1 MQFFWSCRNQQPIST
16 QTPLFRWKTNL
27 FLIETFPNHFFSWK
41 CFLSQITLK
50 IQFKPKS
57 HLEYNETE
65 HEMIFFCKLSSF
77 LVHFQNLWYLHMT
90 FPFVL
95 TVYWIFAFQPAE
107 EKGNLQKDLTVIYT
121 AINSSP
127 LTYFSCNL

>member
-1 MQFFWSCRNQQPIST
+1 
-16 QTPLFRWKTNL
+16 
-27 FLIETFPNHFFSWK
+27 
-41 CFLSQITLK
+41 
-50 IQFKPKS
+50 
-57 HLEYNETE
+57 
-65 HEMIFFCKLSSF
+65 
-77 LVHFQNLWYLHMT
+77 MT